1 MGEKN
6 AHYYMISYGENLT
19 EDSRGRKNKK
29 QNKTRICRIVIDNM
43 YYYDQRNGTALARLI
58 RKRQVMNYA

>member
-1 MGEKN
+1 
-6 AHYYMISYGENLT
+6 MISYGTNLT

-43 YYYDQRNGTALARLI
+43 YYHDQRNGTALARLI
-58 RKRQVMNYA
+58 RRRQVMNYA